1 MHPGDTLTLL
11 APLSGPIVPIES
23 VPDTVFADKVVGDGI
38 SIDPTTHTLLAPCD
52 ATVTQLHAARHAIT
66 LSAAG
71 GVEIMIHVGID
82 TVALK
87 GAGFTA
93 RVKEGDSVS
102 AGQALLD
109 FDADLLLREAP
120 SLLTQIILLSGET
133 SAIVERASGVATAG
147 ASRLMTVGPR
157 RRATED
163 ASRASSAG
171 EAGASRPPRATV
183 GVTSAV
189 VAVPNPHGLHARPAA
204 VLASEA
210 RSFAAAISVE
220 LGGRNAN
227 AKSVVALMNLGAGPG
242 AELRITASGSEAARA
257 VARLVEL
264 VRSGLGEDLSAA
276 RATTDAP
283 EPTAAAPA
291 ALSPTA
297 AALSP
302 TAADPA
308 PRAPRTPDDPRRLPG
323 VSAAPGLAIGPV
335 CKIDP
340 LALEVEEHA
349 TDTEAELARLH
360 KALLHTRLEL
370 KQLVAASGKRVEQ
383 AQIFSAH
390 LTMLDDPDVVTRA
403 EVAIVEGKSAAFAW
417 REAVMSSY
425 RELARMENPLLAAR
439 ANDLR
444 DVGGRALRHLAGG
457 DEAQAAPAGSVVVAE
472 TLTPSEVVRLADHGA
487 SGFASV
493 LGGATSHAA
502 ILARSLGV
510 PYLVGAPASLL
521 DVEAGTTAVLDALDA
536 GGAALLLHP
545 TGAELDAYR
554 GRLGARRAVRERQ
567 EAAAAERAVTRDG
580 IRVAVLANIA
590 SADDARK
597 AVRLG
602 AEGVGLLRTEL
613 MFFDRATAPTEADQ
627 IAAYQAI
634 ADALGGRPLTI
645 RTLDVGGDKPLSYM
659 PLPAE
664 DNPLLGIRGLRI
676 GALHPTLLRGQLRAI
691 LAARVGAVR
700 RVLLPMVSGLDELR
714 EAKQVLEEER
724 LRAGS
729 PPVELG
735 VMVEVPSVAIQAD
748 RFAEE
753 VDFFSIGTNDLTQYT
768 LAMDRTHPRLA
779 GRQDALHPAVLR
791 LIEATAQ
798 AARRRERHV
807 GICGAVASD
816 PEAVAVLIGLGVT
829 ELSVSVQAM
838 PEVKSKIRELDA
850 ARCRELARAAL
861 DLGTA
866 AEVRA
871 LLAEGARPG

>member
-1 MHPGDTLTLL
+1 MHPGESLTLL

-23 VPDTVFADKVVGDGI
+23 VPDAVFADKIVGDGI
-38 SIDPTTHTLLAPCD
+38 SIDPISQTLLAPCD

-82 TVALK
+82 TVGLK
-87 GAGFTA
+87 GEGFTA
-93 RVKEGDSVS
+93 RVSQGDRVS
-102 AGQALLD
+102 AGQALLE
-109 FDADLLLREAP
+109 FDADLLLRKAP
-120 SLLTQIILLSGET
+120 SLLTQVVVLSGET
-133 SAIVERASGVATAG
+133 SAIVERASGVARAG
-147 ASRLMTVGPR
+147 VSRLMAVSPR
-157 RRATED
+157 RRAGGE
-163 ASRASSAG
+163 APRASSAG
-171 EAGASRPPRATV
+171 EAGASRPPPRATV
-183 GVTSAV
+183 GVTSALV
-189 VAVPNPHGLHARPAA
+189 VVPNPHGLHARPAA

-210 RSFAAAISVE
+210 KSFAADISVE
-220 LGGRNAN
+220 LAGRNAN

-242 AELRITASGSEAARA
+242 AELRIVGSGSEAARA

-276 RATTDAP
+276 NAAP
-283 EPTAAAPA
+283 PAEPERAAASSSTPR
-291 ALSPTA
+291 
-297 AALSP
+297 
-302 TAADPA
+302 AADDA
-308 PRAPRTPDDPRRLPG
+308 RHVHG
-323 VSAAPGLAIGPV
+323 VSASPGLAIGPI

-340 LALEVEEHA
+340 LAADVDEHA
-349 TDTEAELARLH
+349 SDTEAELARLQ
-360 KALLHTRLEL
+360 KALRHTRLEL

-390 LTMLDDPDVVTRA
+390 LTMLDDPEMITRT

-417 REAVMSSY
+417 REAVMSSC
-425 RELARMENPLLAAR
+425 RELARLSNPLLAAR

-444 DVGGRALRHLAGG
+444 DVGGRALRHLVGG
-457 DEAQAAPAGSVVVAE
+457 GEAQAAPAGSIVVAE
-472 TLTPSEVVRLADHGA
+472 SLTPSEVVRLADQRVAGLV
-487 SGFASV
+487 SV
-493 LGGATSHAA
+493 LGGTTSHAA
-502 ILARSLGV
+502 ILARSLGL
-510 PYLVGAPASLL
+510 PYLVGASASLL
-521 DVEAGTTAVLDALDA
+521 AVEAGAAAVLDAE
-536 GGAALLLHP
+536 GAVVLLHP
-545 TGAELDAYR
+545 TEAELDAYR
-554 GRLGARRAVRERQ
+554 GRLGARKALRERQ
-567 EAAAAERAVTRDG
+567 EAAAGERAVTRDG
-580 IRVAVLANIA
+580 VHVAVLANIA

-613 MFFDRATAPTEADQ
+613 MFFDRDAAPTEAEQ
-627 IAAYQAI
+627 TAAYQEI
-634 ADALGGRPLTI
+634 ADALGERPLVV

-676 GALHPTLLRGQLRAI
+676 GALHPALLRSQLRAI
-691 LAARVGAVR
+691 LAVR
-700 RVLLPMVSGLDELR
+700 APAGHRILLPMVSSLEELR

-724 LRAGS
+724 RRAGS

-735 VMVEVPSVAIQAD
+735 VMVEVPSVAVQAD
-748 RFAEE
+748 RFAAE

-791 LIEATAQ
+791 LIDRAVQ
-798 AARRRERHV
+798 AAKGRGRHV

-816 PEAVAVLIGLGVT
+816 PEAVAVLVGLGVT
-829 ELSVSVQAM
+829 ELSVSVQAI
-838 PEVKSKIRELDA
+838 PEVKARIRELDA
-850 ARCRELARAAL
+850 ARCREIARAAL

-871 LLAEGARPG
+871 LLAPGARPG

>member
-23 VPDTVFADKVVGDGI
+23 VPDPVFADKVVGDGI
-38 SIDPTTHTLLAPCD
+38 SIDPTSQTLLAPCD

-66 LSAAG
+66 LSTAG
-71 GVEIMIHVGID
+71 GVEILIHVGID
-82 TVALK
+82 TVGLK
-87 GAGFTA
+87 GEGFTA
-93 RVKEGDSVS
+93 RVKQGDRVS
-102 AGQALLD
+102 AGQALIE
-109 FDADLLLREAP
+109 FDADRLLHKAP
-120 SLLTQIILLSGET
+120 SLLTQVILLSGET
-133 SAIVERASGVATAG
+133 SAIVERASGAARAG
-147 ASRLMTVGPR
+147 VSRLMTVSPR
-157 RRATED
+157 RKAGGD
-163 ASRASSAG
+163 PAQASGTA

-183 GVTSAV
+183 GVTSALV
-189 VAVPNPHGLHARPAA
+189 TVPNPHGLHARPAA

-210 RSFAAAISVE
+210 RSFAADISVE
-220 LGGRNAN
+220 LAGRNAN
-227 AKSVVALMNLGAGPG
+227 AKSVVGLLNLGAGPG
-242 AELRITASGSEAARA
+242 AELRLVASGSEAARA

-276 RATTDAP
+276 P
-283 EPTAAAPA
+283 AAPGPA
-291 ALSPTA
+291 APSPA
-297 AALSP
+297 
-302 TAADPA
+302 PA
-308 PRAPRTPDDPRRLPG
+308 PRAVAADDARRLHG
-323 VSAAPGLAIGPV
+323 VIAAPGLAIGPV
-335 CKIDP
+335 CKVDP
-340 LALEVEEHA
+340 LAAPVEERGL
-349 TDTEAELARLH
+349 DTEVELARLH
-360 KALLHTRLEL
+360 RALTHTRHEL

-390 LTMLDDPDVVTRA
+390 LSMLDDPEVITRT
-403 EVAIVEGKSAAFAW
+403 EVAIVEGKSAPFAW
-417 REAVMSSY
+417 REAVMASY
-425 RELARMENPLLAAR
+425 RELARQSNPLLAAR

-444 DVGGRALRHLAGG
+444 DVGGRALRHLVGG
-457 DEAQAAPAGSVVVAE
+457 DEAQAVPAGSIVVAE
-472 TLTPSEVVRLADHGA
+472 TLTPSEVVRLADQGA
-487 SGFASV
+487 AGLVSV
-493 LGGATSHAA
+493 LGGTTSHAA

-510 PYLVGAPASLL
+510 PYLVDASAALL
-521 DVEAGTTAVLDALDA
+521 AVEAGGTAVLDALNAPNA
-536 GGAALLLHP
+536 GEAVLLLHP
-545 TGAELDAYR
+545 TEAELDGYR
-554 GRLGARRAVRERQ
+554 ARLGARQALRERQ

-580 IRVAVLANIA
+580 VRVAVLANIA

-613 MFFDRATAPTEADQ
+613 MFFDRAAAPTEAEQ
-627 IAAYQAI
+627 TAAYQEI
-634 ADALGGRPLTI
+634 ADALGERPLVI

-676 GALHPTLLRGQLRAI
+676 GALHPTILRSQLRAI
-691 LAARVGAVR
+691 LSARVAGGH
-700 RVLLPMVSGLDELR
+700 RVLLPMVAGIEELR

-724 LRAGS
+724 RRAGS

-748 RFAEE
+748 RFAAE

-779 GRQDALHPAVLR
+779 ARQDALHPAVLR
-791 LIEATAQ
+791 LIAATVQ
-798 AARRRERHV
+798 AARKHERHV

-816 PEAVAVLIGLGVT
+816 PDAVAVLIGLGVT

-838 PEVKSKIRELDA
+838 PEVKARIRELDA
-850 ARCRELARAAL
+850 EACRELARAAL

-871 LLAEGARPG
+871 LLSPGARPG

>member
-1 MHPGDTLTLL
+1 MHPGEFLTLL

-23 VPDTVFADKVVGDGI
+23 VPDPVFADKVVGDGI
-38 SIDPTTHTLLAPCD
+38 SIDPTTRTLLAPCD

-82 TVALK
+82 TVGLK
-87 GAGFTA
+87 GEGFTA
-93 RVKEGDSVS
+93 LVSQGDRVS
-102 AGQALLD
+102 AGQALLE
-109 FDADLLLREAP
+109 FDADHILRNAP

-147 ASRLMTVGPR
+147 ASRLMSVGPR
-157 RRATED
+157 RKAADD
-163 ASRASSAG
+163 AQRASSAG
-171 EAGASRPPRATV
+171 EAGASRPPPRATV

-220 LGGRNAN
+220 LAGRNAN
-227 AKSVVALMNLGAGPG
+227 AKSVVALLNLGAGPG
-242 AELRITASGSEAARA
+242 AELRIVASGSEAARA

-276 RATTDAP
+276 PTAP
-283 EPTAAAPA
+283 ERAAPA
-291 ALSPTA
+291 SPA
-297 AALSP
+297 
-302 TAADPA
+302 PA
-308 PRAPRTPDDPRRLPG
+308 PRAPRSTDDPRRFHG

-340 LALEVEEHA
+340 LAVEVEEHA
-349 TDTEAELARLH
+349 TDTEAELARLQ
-360 KALLHTRLEL
+360 KALSHTRLEL
-370 KQLVAASGKRVEQ
+370 KQLVAGSGKRAEQ
-383 AQIFSAH
+383 AEIFSAH
-390 LTMLDDPDVVTRA
+390 LTMLDDPDVITRA

-425 RELARMENPLLAAR
+425 RELAGQSNPLLAAR

-472 TLTPSEVVRLADHGA
+472 TLTPSEVVRLADQGVA
-487 SGFASV
+487 GLVSV
-493 LGGATSHAA
+493 LGGTTSHAA

-510 PYLVGAPASLL
+510 PYLVGAPGALL
-521 DVEAGTTAVLDALDA
+521 DLEAGATAVLDTLDA
-536 GGAALLLHP
+536 DEAALLLRP
-545 TGAELDAYR
+545 TDAELDTYR
-554 GRLGARRAVRERQ
+554 DRLGARRALRARQ

-580 IRVAVLANIA
+580 VHVAVLANIA
-590 SADDARK
+590 SADDART

-627 IAAYQAI
+627 TAAYQAI
-634 ADALGGRPLTI
+634 ADALGDRPLTI

-676 GALHPTLLRGQLRAI
+676 GALHPTILRSQLRAI
-691 LAARVGAVR
+691 LAARARGAH
-700 RVLLPMVSGLDELR
+700 RVLLPMVSSLDELL

-724 LRAGS
+724 RRAGS

-748 RFAEE
+748 RFAAE

-791 LIEATAQ
+791 LIDATVKAAQ
-798 AARRRERHV
+798 RRERHV

-850 ARCRELARAAL
+850 ARCREIAKAAL

-871 LLAEGARPG
+871 LLSPGARPG

>member
-1 MHPGDTLTLL
+1 MHHSEPLTLL

-23 VPDTVFADKVVGDGI
+23 VPDAVFADKIVGDGI
-38 SIDPTTHTLLAPCD
+38 SIDPTTQTLLAPCD

-82 TVALK
+82 TVGLK
-87 GAGFTA
+87 GEGFRA
-93 RVKEGDSVS
+93 RVSQGDRVS
-102 AGQALLD
+102 AGQALIE
-109 FDADLLLREAP
+109 FDADLLLRKAP
-120 SLLTQIILLSGET
+120 SLLTQVVVLSGET
-133 SAIVERASGVATAG
+133 SVIVERASGVARAG
-147 ASRLMTVGPR
+147 VSRLMTVGPR
-157 RRATED
+157 PRAGGE
-163 ASRASSAG
+163 APRASSAG
-171 EAGASRPPRATV
+171 ETGASRPPPRATV
-183 GVTSAV
+183 GVTSAL

-210 RSFAAAISVE
+210 KSFAADISVE

-242 AELRITASGSEAARA
+242 AELRIVASGSEAARA

-276 RATTDAP
+276 RPRTPPAEP
-283 EPTAAAPA
+283 ERAAPA
-291 ALSPTA
+291 A
-297 AALSP
+297 
-302 TAADPA
+302 A
-308 PRAPRTPDDPRRLPG
+308 PRASDDGRHFHG
-323 VSAAPGLAIGPV
+323 VSASPGLAIGPI

-340 LALEVEEHA
+340 LAAQVDERA
-349 TDTEAELARLH
+349 TDTEAELARLQ

-390 LTMLDDPDVVTRA
+390 LTMLDDPEVITRT

-425 RELARMENPLLAAR
+425 RELARLSNPLLAAR

-444 DVGGRALRHLAGG
+444 DVGGRALRHLVGG
-457 DEAQAAPAGSVVVAE
+457 DEAQAAPAGSIVVAE
-472 TLTPSEVVRLADHGA
+472 SLTPSEVVRLADQRVG
-487 SGFASV
+487 GLASV
-493 LGGATSHAA
+493 LGGTTSHAA

-521 DVEAGTTAVLDALDA
+521 AVETGATAVLDAEA
-536 GGAALLLHP
+536 AALLLHP
-545 TGAELDAYR
+545 SAAEVDAYR
-554 GRLGARRAVRERQ
+554 GRLGARQALRERQ
-567 EAAAAERAVTRDG
+567 EAAAGEGAVTRDG
-580 IRVAVLANIA
+580 VRVAVLANIA

-613 MFFDRATAPTEADQ
+613 MFFDRESAPTEADQ
-627 IAAYQAI
+627 TAAYQEI
-634 ADALGGRPLTI
+634 ADALGERPLVI

-664 DNPLLGIRGLRI
+664 DNPLLGIRGVRI
-676 GALHPTLLRGQLRAI
+676 GALHPAILRSQLRAI
-691 LAARVGAVR
+691 LAARAPAGR
-700 RVLLPMVSGLDELR
+700 RVLLPMVASLEELM

-724 LRAGS
+724 RRAGA
-729 PPVELG
+729 PPVEIG
-735 VMVEVPSVAIQAD
+735 VMVEVPSVAVQAD
-748 RFAEE
+748 RFAAE

-791 LIEATAQ
+791 LIDATVQ
-798 AARRRERHV
+798 AAQKRARHV

-829 ELSVSVQAM
+829 ELSVSVQAI
-838 PEVKSKIRELDA
+838 PEVKARIRELDA
-850 ARCRELARAAL
+850 ARCREIARAAL

-871 LLAEGARPG
+871 LLSPGARPG

>member
-1 MHPGDTLTLL
+1 MRPGEPITLL

-23 VPDTVFADKVVGDGI
+23 VPDAVFADKIVGDGI
-38 SIDPTTHTLLAPCD
+38 SIDPTSQTLLAPCD

-82 TVALK
+82 TVGLK
-87 GAGFTA
+87 GEGFTA
-93 RVKEGDSVS
+93 RVSQGDRVA

-109 FDADLLLREAP
+109 FDADLLLRKAP
-120 SLLTQIILLSGET
+120 SLLTQVVLLSGET
-133 SAIVERASGVATAG
+133 SAIVERASGVARAG
-147 ASRLMTVGPR
+147 VSRLLTVSPR
-157 RRATED
+157 RRDGGD
-163 ASRASSAG
+163 APRASSAG
-171 EAGASRPPRATV
+171 EAGASRPPPRATV
-183 GVTSAV
+183 GVTSAL

-210 RSFAAAISVE
+210 KSFAADISVE
-220 LGGRNAN
+220 LAGRNAN

-242 AELRITASGSEAARA
+242 AELRIVASGSEAARA

-276 RATTDAP
+276 KAAP
-283 EPTAAAPA
+283 PAEPERAAA
-291 ALSPTA
+291 T
-297 AALSP
+297 
-302 TAADPA
+302 
-308 PRAPRTPDDPRRLPG
+308 PRAVDDARHIHG
-323 VSAAPGLAIGPV
+323 VSASPGLAIGPI

-340 LALEVEEHA
+340 LAADVDELA
-349 TDTEAELARLH
+349 TDADAELARLQ
-360 KALLHTRLEL
+360 KALLHTRIEL

-390 LTMLDDPDVVTRA
+390 LTMLDDPEMITRT

-417 REAVMSSY
+417 REAVMASC
-425 RELARMENPLLAAR
+425 RELARLSNPLLAAR

-444 DVGGRALRHLAGG
+444 DVGGRALRHLVGG
-457 DEAQAAPAGSVVVAE
+457 DEAQAAPAGSIVVAE
-472 TLTPSEVVRLADHGA
+472 SLTPSEVVRLADHRVAGLV
-487 SGFASV
+487 SV
-493 LGGATSHAA
+493 LGGTTSHAA
-502 ILARSLGV
+502 ILARSLGL
-510 PYLVGAPASLL
+510 PYLVGASASLL
-521 DVEAGTTAVLDALDA
+521 SVEAGATAALDA
-536 GGAALLLHP
+536 EGAVLVLHP
-545 TGAELDAYR
+545 SEAELDAYR
-554 GRLGARRAVRERQ
+554 GRLGARRALRERQ
-567 EAAAAERAVTRDG
+567 EAAAGERAVTRDG
-580 IRVAVLANIA
+580 VHVAVLANIA

-602 AEGVGLLRTEL
+602 AEGAGLLRTEL
-613 MFFDRATAPTEADQ
+613 MFFDRDSAPTEAEQ
-627 IAAYQAI
+627 TAAYQEI
-634 ADALGGRPLTI
+634 AEALGERPLVV

-676 GALHPTLLRGQLRAI
+676 GALHPTLLRSQLRAI
-691 LAARVGAVR
+691 LAARAPAGH
-700 RVLLPMVSGLDELR
+700 RVLLPMVASLEELR

-724 LRAGS
+724 RRAGS
-729 PPVELG
+729 PPVQIG
-735 VMVEVPSVAIQAD
+735 VMVEVPSVAVHAD
-748 RFAEE
+748 RFAAE

-791 LIEATAQ
+791 LIDRAVQ
-798 AARRRERHV
+798 AAKERGRHV

-816 PEAVAVLIGLGVT
+816 PEAAAVLVGLGVT
-829 ELSVSVQAM
+829 ELSVSVQAI
-838 PEVKSKIRELDA
+838 PEVKARIRELDA
-850 ARCRELARAAL
+850 ARCREIARAAL

-871 LLAEGARPG
+871 LLSPGARPG

>member
-23 VPDTVFADKVVGDGI
+23 VPDPVFADKVVGDGI
-38 SIDPTTHTLLAPCD
+38 SIDPTSQTLLAPCD
-52 ATVTQLHAARHAIT
+52 ATVTQLHAARHAII

-71 GVEIMIHVGID
+71 GVEILIHVGID
-82 TVALK
+82 TVGLK
-87 GAGFTA
+87 GEGFTA
-93 RVKEGDSVS
+93 RVKQGDRVS
-102 AGQALLD
+102 AGQALIE
-109 FDADLLLREAP
+109 FDADRLLRKAP
-120 SLLTQIILLSGET
+120 SLLTQVILLSGDT
-133 SAIVERASGVATAG
+133 SAIVERASGAASAG
-147 ASRLMTVGPR
+147 VSRLMTVSSR
-157 RRATED
+157 RKAGD
-163 ASRASSAG
+163 DPAQASGAA
-171 EAGASRPPRATV
+171 EAGAPRPPRATV
-183 GVTSAV
+183 GVTSALV
-189 VAVPNPHGLHARPAA
+189 TVPNPHGLHARPAA

-210 RSFAAAISVE
+210 RSFAADISVE
-220 LGGRNAN
+220 LAGRNAN
-227 AKSVVALMNLGAGPG
+227 AKSVVGLLNLGAGPG
-242 AELRITASGSEAARA
+242 AELRLVASGSEAARA

-264 VRSGLGEDLSAA
+264 IRSGLGEDLSAA
-276 RATTDAP
+276 P
-283 EPTAAAPA
+283 AAPGPA
-291 ALSPTA
+291 APSPA
-297 AALSP
+297 
-302 TAADPA
+302 PA
-308 PRAPRTPDDPRRLPG
+308 PRAAAADDARRLHG

-335 CKIDP
+335 CKVDP
-340 LALEVEEHA
+340 LAAPVEERGL
-349 TDTEAELARLH
+349 DTEVELARLH
-360 KALLHTRLEL
+360 RALTHTRHEL

-390 LTMLDDPDVVTRA
+390 LSMLDDPEVITRT
-403 EVAIVEGKSAAFAW
+403 EVAIVEGKSAPFAW

-425 RELARMENPLLAAR
+425 RELARQSNPLLAAR

-444 DVGGRALRHLAGG
+444 DVGGRALRHLVGG
-457 DEAQAAPAGSVVVAE
+457 DDAQAVPAGSIVVAE
-472 TLTPSEVVRLADHGA
+472 TLTPSEVVRLADQGA
-487 SGFASV
+487 AGFVSV
-493 LGGATSHAA
+493 LGGTTSHAA

-510 PYLVGAPASLL
+510 PYLVDASAALL
-521 DVEAGTTAVLDALDA
+521 AAEAGGTAVLDALNA
-536 GGAALLLHP
+536 PSVGEAVLLLRP
-545 TGAELDAYR
+545 TEAELDGYR
-554 GRLGARRAVRERQ
+554 ARLGARQVLRERQ

-580 IRVAVLANIA
+580 VRVAVLANIA

-613 MFFDRATAPTEADQ
+613 MFFDRAAAPTEAEQ
-627 IAAYQAI
+627 TAAYQEI
-634 ADALGGRPLTI
+634 ADALGERPLVI

-676 GALHPTLLRGQLRAI
+676 GALHPTILRSQLRAI
-691 LAARVGAVR
+691 LSARVAGGH
-700 RVLLPMVSGLDELR
+700 RVLLPMVAGIEELR

-724 LRAGS
+724 RRAGS

-748 RFAEE
+748 RFAAE

-779 GRQDALHPAVLR
+779 SRQDALHPAVLR
-791 LIEATAQ
+791 LIAATVQ
-798 AARRRERHV
+798 AARKHERHV

-816 PEAVAVLIGLGVT
+816 PDAVAVLIGLGVT

-838 PEVKSKIRELDA
+838 PEVKARIRELDA
-850 ARCRELARAAL
+850 EKCRELARAAV

-871 LLAEGARPG
+871 LLSPGARPG

>member
-1 MHPGDTLTLL
+1 MHPGEFLTIL

-23 VPDTVFADKVVGDGI
+23 VPDPVFADKVVGDGI
-38 SIDPTTHTLLAPCD
+38 SIDPTTRTLLAPCD

-82 TVALK
+82 TVGLK
-87 GAGFTA
+87 GEGFTA
-93 RVKEGDSVS
+93 LVKQGDRVS
-102 AGQALLD
+102 AGQALLE
-109 FDADLLLREAP
+109 FDADHILRNAP

-147 ASRLMTVGPR
+147 ASRLMSVGPR
-157 RRATED
+157 RKAADD
-163 ASRASSAG
+163 AQRASSAG
-171 EAGASRPPRATV
+171 EAGASRPPPRATV

-220 LGGRNAN
+220 LAGRNAN
-227 AKSVVALMNLGAGPG
+227 AKSVVALLNLGAGPG
-242 AELRITASGSEAARA
+242 AELRIVASGSEAARA

-276 RATTDAP
+276 PAAP
-283 EPTAAAPA
+283 ERAAPA
-291 ALSPTA
+291 SPA
-297 AALSP
+297 
-302 TAADPA
+302 PA
-308 PRAPRTPDDPRRLPG
+308 PRETRATDDARRFHG

-340 LALEVEEHA
+340 LAVEVEEHA
-349 TDTEAELARLH
+349 TDTEAELARLQ

-370 KQLVAASGKRVEQ
+370 KQLVAGSGKRAEQ
-383 AQIFSAH
+383 AEIFSAH
-390 LTMLDDPDVVTRA
+390 LTMLDDPDVITRA

-425 RELARMENPLLAAR
+425 RELARQSNPLLAAR

-472 TLTPSEVVRLADHGA
+472 TLTPSEVVRLADQGVA
-487 SGFASV
+487 GLVSV
-493 LGGATSHAA
+493 LGGTTSHAA

-510 PYLVGAPASLL
+510 PYLVGAPGALL
-521 DVEAGTTAVLDALDA
+521 DLEAGATAVLDADE
-536 GGAALLLHP
+536 AALLLHP
-545 TGAELDAYR
+545 TDAELDAYR
-554 GRLGARRAVRERQ
+554 DRLGARRALRARQ

-580 IRVAVLANIA
+580 VHVAVLANIA
-590 SADDARK
+590 SADDART

-627 IAAYQAI
+627 TAAYQAI
-634 ADALGGRPLTI
+634 ADALGERPLTI

-676 GALHPTLLRGQLRAI
+676 GALHPTILRSQLRAI
-691 LAARVGAVR
+691 LAARASGAH
-700 RVLLPMVSGLDELR
+700 RVLLPMVSSLDELL

-724 LRAGS
+724 RRAGS

-748 RFAEE
+748 RFAAE

-791 LIEATAQ
+791 LIDATVQ

-850 ARCRELARAAL
+850 ARCREIAKAAL

-871 LLAEGARPG
+871 LLSPGARPG

>member
-1 MHPGDTLTLL
+1 MHSSDTLTLL

-23 VPDTVFADKVVGDGI
+23 VPDAVFADKVVGDGI
-38 SIDPTTHTLLAPCD
+38 SIDPTTQTLLAPCD

-82 TVALK
+82 TVGLK
-87 GAGFTA
+87 GEGFTA
-93 RVKEGDSVS
+93 RVKQGDRVS
-102 AGQALLD
+102 AGQALLE
-109 FDADLLLREAP
+109 FDADHLLRKAP
-120 SLLTQIILLSGET
+120 SLLTQVIVLSGET
-133 SAIVERASGVATAG
+133 SAIVERARGTAKAGV
-147 ASRLMTVGPR
+147 SRLMTVAPR
-157 RRATED
+157 RKARED
-163 ASRASSAG
+163 APRGSSAS
-171 EAGASRPPRATV
+171 EAGASRQPPRATV

-189 VAVPNPHGLHARPAA
+189 VVVPNPHGLHARPAA

-210 RSFAAAISVE
+210 KSFAADISVE

-242 AELRITASGSEAARA
+242 AELRIVGSGSEAARA

-264 VRSGLGEDLSAA
+264 VRSGLGEDLSAPRATTDAPA

-283 EPTAAAPA
+283 APA
-291 ALSPTA
+291 GA
-297 AALSP
+297 AALTS
-302 TAADPA
+302 A
-308 PRAPRTPDDPRRLPG
+308 PRASDDPRRLHG
-323 VSAAPGLAIGPV
+323 VSAAPGLAIGPL

-340 LALEVEEHA
+340 LAAAVEERGD
-349 TDTEAELARLH
+349 DTEVELARLQ
-360 KALLHTRLEL
+360 KALMHTRLEL

-390 LTMLDDPDVVTRA
+390 LAMLDDPEIITRA
-403 EVAIVEGKSAAFAW
+403 EVAVVEGKSAAFAW

-425 RELARMENPLLAAR
+425 RELARQSNPLLAAR
-439 ANDLR
+439 ANDVR
-444 DVGGRALRHLAGG
+444 DVGGRALRHLVGG
-457 DEAQAAPAGSVVVAE
+457 EEAQAAPAGSVVVAE
-472 TLTPSEVVRLADHGA
+472 TLTPSEVVRLEGQGVAGLV
-487 SGFASV
+487 SV
-493 LGGATSHAA
+493 LGGTTSHAA

-521 DVEAGTTAVLDALDA
+521 AAPAGTTAVLDADA
-536 GGAALLLHP
+536 AALLLHP
-545 TGAELDAYR
+545 TEAELDAYR
-554 GRLGARRAVRERQ
+554 DRLGARQALRARQ
-567 EAAAAERAVTRDG
+567 EAAAGERAVTRDG
-580 IRVAVLANIA
+580 VRVAVLANIA
-590 SADDARK
+590 SAADARK

-613 MFFDRATAPTEADQ
+613 MFFDRETAPTEAEQ
-627 IAAYQAI
+627 TAAYQEI
-634 ADALGGRPLTI
+634 ADALGDRPLVI

-676 GALHPTLLRGQLRAI
+676 GAIHPTILRSQLRAI
-691 LAARVGAVR
+691 LAVR
-700 RVLLPMVSGLDELR
+700 APAGHRVLLPMVASLEELE
-714 EAKQVLEEER
+714 EARRVLEEER
-724 LRAGS
+724 RRAGS
-729 PPVELG
+729 PKVELG

-748 RFAEE
+748 RFAAE

-791 LIEATAQ
+791 LIDATVQ

-816 PEAVAVLIGLGVT
+816 PDAVAVLIGLGVT

-850 ARCRELARAAL
+850 GRCRELARAAL
-861 DLGTA
+861 DMGTA

-871 LLAEGARPG
+871 LLSPGARPG

>member
-1 MHPGDTLTLL
+1 MTLL

-71 GVEIMIHVGID
+71 GVEIMIHVGVD

-87 GAGFTA
+87 GDGFTA

-157 RRATED
+157 RKAMED

-183 GVTSAV
+183 GITSAV
-189 VAVPNPHGLHARPAA
+189 VVVPNPHGLHARPAA

-276 RATTDAP
+276 PAAP
-283 EPTAAAPA
+283 EPTAAALA
-291 ALSPTA
+291 ALSPTQ

-308 PRAPRTPDDPRRLPG
+308 PRASEDPRRLPG

-390 LTMLDDPDVVTRA
+390 LTMLDDPDVITRA

-493 LGGATSHAA
+493 LGGTTSHAA

-536 GGAALLLHP
+536 GDAALLLHP

-580 IRVAVLANIA
+580 VRVAVLANIA

-691 LAARVGAVR
+691 LAARVGAVH

-850 ARCRELARAAL
+850 ARCREIARAAL

-871 LLAEGARPG
+871 LLAQPARPG

>member
-1 MHPGDTLTLL
+1 MHPGEFLTLL

-23 VPDTVFADKVVGDGI
+23 VPDPVFADKVVGDGI
-38 SIDPTTHTLLAPCD
+38 SIDPTTRTLLAPCD

-71 GVEIMIHVGID
+71 GVEILIHVGID
-82 TVALK
+82 TVGLK
-87 GAGFTA
+87 GEGFTA
-93 RVKEGDSVS
+93 LVEQGDRVS
-102 AGQALLD
+102 AGQALLE
-109 FDADLLLREAP
+109 FDADHILRSAP
-120 SLLTQIILLSGET
+120 SLLTQIILLSGEA

-147 ASRLMTVGPR
+147 ASRLMSVGPR
-157 RRATED
+157 RRAADD
-163 ASRASSAG
+163 AQRASSAG
-171 EAGASRPPRATV
+171 EAGASRPPPRATV

-220 LGGRNAN
+220 LAGRNAN
-227 AKSVVALMNLGAGPG
+227 AKSVVALLNLGAGPG
-242 AELRITASGSEAARA
+242 AELRIVASGSEAARA

-276 RATTDAP
+276 PAAP
-283 EPTAAAPA
+283 ERAAPA
-291 ALSPTA
+291 SPA
-297 AALSP
+297 
-302 TAADPA
+302 PA
-308 PRAPRTPDDPRRLPG
+308 PRATRSTDDARRFHG

-340 LALEVEEHA
+340 LAVEVEEHA
-349 TDTEAELARLH
+349 TDTEAELARLQ
-360 KALLHTRLEL
+360 KALSHTRLEL
-370 KQLVAASGKRVEQ
+370 KLLVAGSGKRAEQ
-383 AQIFSAH
+383 AEIFSAH
-390 LTMLDDPDVVTRA
+390 LTMLDDPDVITRA

-417 REAVMSSY
+417 REAVMASY
-425 RELARMENPLLAAR
+425 RELARQSNPLLAAR

-472 TLTPSEVVRLADHGA
+472 TLTPSEVVRLADQGVA
-487 SGFASV
+487 GLVSV
-493 LGGATSHAA
+493 LGGTTSHAA

-510 PYLVGAPASLL
+510 PYLAGAPGALL
-521 DVEAGTTAVLDALDA
+521 DLEAGATAVLDALDV
-536 GGAALLLHP
+536 GEAALLLRP
-545 TGAELDAYR
+545 TDAELDAYR
-554 GRLGARRAVRERQ
+554 DRLGARRALRARQ

-580 IRVAVLANIA
+580 VRVAVLANIA
-590 SADDARK
+590 SADDART

-627 IAAYQAI
+627 TAAYQAI
-634 ADALGGRPLTI
+634 ADALGDRPLTI

-676 GALHPTLLRGQLRAI
+676 GALHPTILRGQLRAI
-691 LAARVGAVR
+691 LATRVRGAH
-700 RVLLPMVSGLDELR
+700 RVLLPMVSSLDELL

-724 LRAGS
+724 RRAGS

-748 RFAEE
+748 RFAAE

-791 LIEATAQ
+791 LIDATVKAAQ
-798 AARRRERHV
+798 RRERHV

-850 ARCRELARAAL
+850 ARCRELAKAAL

-871 LLAEGARPG
+871 LLAPGARPG

>member
-1 MHPGDTLTLL
+1 MHPGESLTLL

-23 VPDTVFADKVVGDGI
+23 VPDAVFADKIVGDGI
-38 SIDPTTHTLLAPCD
+38 SIDPISQTLLAPCD

-82 TVALK
+82 TVGLK
-87 GAGFTA
+87 GEGFTA
-93 RVKEGDSVS
+93 RVRQGDRVS
-102 AGQALLD
+102 AGQALLE
-109 FDADLLLREAP
+109 FDADLLLRKAP
-120 SLLTQIILLSGET
+120 SLLTQIVVLSGET
-133 SAIVERASGVATAG
+133 SAIVERASGVARAG
-147 ASRLMTVGPR
+147 VSRLMTVSPR
-157 RRATED
+157 RRAGGG
-163 ASRASSAG
+163 APRASSAG
-171 EAGASRPPRATV
+171 EAGASRPPPRATV
-183 GVTSAV
+183 GVTSALV
-189 VAVPNPHGLHARPAA
+189 VVPNPHGLHARPAA

-210 RSFAAAISVE
+210 KSFAADISVE
-220 LGGRNAN
+220 LAGRNAN

-242 AELRITASGSEAARA
+242 AELRIVGSGSEAARA

-276 RATTDAP
+276 NAAP
-283 EPTAAAPA
+283 PAEPERAAAP
-291 ALSPTA
+291 SSST
-297 AALSP
+297 
-302 TAADPA
+302 
-308 PRAPRTPDDPRRLPG
+308 PRAPDDARHVHG
-323 VSAAPGLAIGPV
+323 VSASPGLAIGPI

-340 LALEVEEHA
+340 LAADVDEHA
-349 TDTEAELARLH
+349 SDTEAELARLQ
-360 KALLHTRLEL
+360 KALRHTRLEL

-390 LTMLDDPDVVTRA
+390 LTMLDDPEMITRT

-417 REAVMSSY
+417 REAVMASC
-425 RELARMENPLLAAR
+425 RELARLSNPLLAAR

-444 DVGGRALRHLAGG
+444 DVGGRALRHLVGG
-457 DEAQAAPAGSVVVAE
+457 GEAQAAPAGSIVVAE
-472 TLTPSEVVRLADHGA
+472 SLTPSEVVRLADQRVAGLV
-487 SGFASV
+487 SV
-493 LGGATSHAA
+493 LGGTTSHAA
-502 ILARSLGV
+502 ILARSLGL
-510 PYLVGAPASLL
+510 PYLVGASASLL
-521 DVEAGTTAVLDALDA
+521 AVEAGATAVLDAE
-536 GGAALLLHP
+536 GAVVLLGP
-545 TGAELDAYR
+545 TEAELDAYR
-554 GRLGARRAVRERQ
+554 GRLGARKALRERQ
-567 EAAAAERAVTRDG
+567 EAAAGERAVTRDG
-580 IRVAVLANIA
+580 VRVAVLANIA

-613 MFFDRATAPTEADQ
+613 MFFDRDAAPTEAEQ
-627 IAAYQAI
+627 TAAYQEI
-634 ADALGGRPLTI
+634 ADALGERPLVV

-676 GALHPTLLRGQLRAI
+676 GALHPALLRSQLRAI
-691 LAARVGAVR
+691 LAARAPAGHR
-700 RVLLPMVSGLDELR
+700 ILLPMVASLEELR

-724 LRAGS
+724 RRAGS

-735 VMVEVPSVAIQAD
+735 VMVEVPSVAVQAD
-748 RFAEE
+748 RFAAE

-791 LIEATAQ
+791 LIDTAVQ
-798 AARRRERHV
+798 AAKKRERHV

-816 PEAVAVLIGLGVT
+816 PEAVAVLVGLGVT
-829 ELSVSVQAM
+829 ELSVSVQAI
-838 PEVKSKIRELDA
+838 PEVKARIRELDA
-850 ARCRELARAAL
+850 ARCREIARAAL

-871 LLAEGARPG
+871 LLAPGAPPG

>member
-1 MHPGDTLTLL
+1 MHSSDTLTLL

-23 VPDTVFADKVVGDGI
+23 VPDAVFADKVVGDGI
-38 SIDPTTHTLLAPCD
+38 SIDPTTQTLLAPCD

-82 TVALK
+82 TVGLK
-87 GAGFTA
+87 GEGFTA
-93 RVKEGDSVS
+93 RVKQGDKVS
-102 AGQALLD
+102 AGQALLE
-109 FDADLLLREAP
+109 FDADHLLHKAP
-120 SLLTQIILLSGET
+120 SLLTQVIVLSGET
-133 SAIVERASGVATAG
+133 SVIVERARGTARAGV
-147 ASRLMTVGPR
+147 SHLMTVGPR
-157 RRATED
+157 RKARED
-163 ASRASSAG
+163 APRAPSAS
-171 EAGASRPPRATV
+171 EAGASRPPPRATV

-189 VAVPNPHGLHARPAA
+189 VVVPNPHGLHARPAA
-204 VLASEA
+204 VLANEA
-210 RSFAAAISVE
+210 KSFAADISVE
-220 LGGRNAN
+220 LAGRNAN

-242 AELRITASGSEAARA
+242 AELRIVASGSEAARA
-257 VARLVEL
+257 VGRLVEL

-276 RATTDAP
+276 PGPDAP
-283 EPTAAAPA
+283 APAKAAAP
-291 ALSPTA
+291 
-297 AALSP
+297 
-302 TAADPA
+302 
-308 PRAPRTPDDPRRLPG
+308 RASDDPRRFLG

-340 LALEVEEHA
+340 LAAAVEEHGD
-349 TDTEAELARLH
+349 DTEVELARLQ
-360 KALLHTRLEL
+360 KALMHTRIEL
-370 KQLVAASGKRVEQ
+370 KQLVATSGKRVEQ

-390 LTMLDDPDVVTRA
+390 LTMLDDPEIITRA

-425 RELARMENPLLAAR
+425 RELARQSNPLLAAR
-439 ANDLR
+439 ANDVR

-457 DEAQAAPAGSVVVAE
+457 DDAQAVPAGSLVVAE
-472 TLTPSEVVRLADHGA
+472 TLTPSEVVRLEGQGA
-487 SGFASV
+487 AGLVSV
-493 LGGATSHAA
+493 LGGTTSHAA

-521 DVEAGTTAVLDALDA
+521 ATPAGATAVLDADA
-536 GGAALLLHP
+536 AALLLHP
-545 TGAELDAYR
+545 TEAELDAYR
-554 GRLGARRAVRERQ
+554 GRLGARQALRAKQ
-567 EAAAAERAVTRDG
+567 EAAASERAVTRDG
-580 IRVAVLANIA
+580 VHVAVLANIA
-590 SADDARK
+590 SAADARK

-613 MFFDRATAPTEADQ
+613 MFFDRETAPTEADQ
-627 IAAYQAI
+627 TAAYQEI
-634 ADALGGRPLTI
+634 ADALGDRPLVI

-676 GALHPTLLRGQLRAI
+676 GALHPTILRSQLRAI
-691 LAARVGAVR
+691 LKTRAPAGH
-700 RVLLPMVSGLDELR
+700 RVLLPMVASLEELR
-714 EAKQVLEEER
+714 EARRVLEEER
-724 LRAGS
+724 QRAGS
-729 PPVELG
+729 PKVELG

-748 RFAEE
+748 QFAAE

-779 GRQDALHPAVLR
+779 GRHDALHPAVLR
-791 LIEATAQ
+791 LIDATVQ

-816 PEAVAVLIGLGVT
+816 PDAVAVLIGLGVT

-850 ARCRELARAAL
+850 GKCRELARAAL
-861 DLGTA
+861 EMGTA
-866 AEVRA
+866 GEVRA
-871 LLAEGARPG
+871 LLSPGARPG

>member
-1 MHPGDTLTLL
+1 MRPGDTLTLL
-11 APLSGPIVPIES
+11 APLSGPIVPIEA

-52 ATVTQLHAARHAIT
+52 ATVTQVHPARHAIT

-87 GAGFTA
+87 GDGFTA

-157 RRATED
+157 RKAADD

-189 VAVPNPHGLHARPAA
+189 VVVPNPHGLHARPAA

-220 LGGRNAN
+220 LGSRNAN
-227 AKSVVALMNLGAGPG
+227 AKSVVALLNLGAGPG

-264 VRSGLGEDLSAA
+264 IRSGLGEDLSAA
-276 RATTDAP
+276 PAAP
-283 EPTAAAPA
+283 APAAAAPA
-291 ALSPTA
+291 APSPTPA
-297 AALSP
+297 
-302 TAADPA
+302 TPA
-308 PRAPRTPDDPRRLPG
+308 PSAPRGPDDPRRLPG

-390 LTMLDDPDVVTRA
+390 LTMLDDPDVITRA

-487 SGFASV
+487 AGFASV
-493 LGGATSHAA
+493 LGGTTSHAA

-510 PYLVGAPASLL
+510 PYLVGAPAALL
-521 DVEAGTTAVLDALDA
+521 DVEAGTTAVLDALEA

-545 TGAELDAYR
+545 TSAELDAYR
-554 GRLGARRAVRERQ
+554 GRLGARRALRERQ

-580 IRVAVLANIA
+580 VRVAVLANIA

-676 GALHPTLLRGQLRAI
+676 GALHPTILRSQLRAI
-691 LAARVGAVR
+691 LAARVGAVH

-850 ARCRELARAAL
+850 ARCREIARAAL

-871 LLAEGARPG
+871 LLAKGARPG

>member
-1 MHPGDTLTLL
+1 MHSGDTLTLL

-23 VPDTVFADKVVGDGI
+23 VPDPVFADKVVGDGI
-38 SIDPTTHTLLAPCD
+38 SIDPTSQTLLAPCD

-71 GVEIMIHVGID
+71 GVEILIHVGID
-82 TVALK
+82 TVGLK
-87 GAGFTA
+87 GEGFTA
-93 RVKEGDSVS
+93 RVKQGDRVS
-102 AGQALLD
+102 AGQALIE
-109 FDADLLLREAP
+109 FDADRLLHKAP
-120 SLLTQIILLSGET
+120 SLLTQVIVLSGET
-133 SAIVERASGVATAG
+133 SAIVERASGAARAG
-147 ASRLMTVGPR
+147 VSRLMTVSSR
-157 RRATED
+157 RKAGD
-163 ASRASSAG
+163 DPAQASGAA

-183 GVTSAV
+183 GVTSALV
-189 VAVPNPHGLHARPAA
+189 TVPNPHGLHARPAA

-210 RSFAAAISVE
+210 RSFAADISVE
-220 LGGRNAN
+220 LAGRNAN
-227 AKSVVALMNLGAGPG
+227 AKSVVGLLNLGAGPG
-242 AELRITASGSEAARA
+242 AELRLVASGSEAARA

-276 RATTDAP
+276 PAAP
-283 EPTAAAPA
+283 GPAAPSPARTPRAAA
-291 ALSPTA
+291 
-297 AALSP
+297 
-302 TAADPA
+302 ADDA
-308 PRAPRTPDDPRRLPG
+308 RRLHG

-335 CKIDP
+335 CKVDP
-340 LALEVEEHA
+340 LAAPVEEHGS
-349 TDTEAELARLH
+349 DTEAELARLH
-360 KALLHTRLEL
+360 RALTHTRHEL

-390 LTMLDDPDVVTRA
+390 LSMLDDPEVITRA
-403 EVAIVEGKSAAFAW
+403 EVAIVEGKSAPFAW

-425 RELARMENPLLAAR
+425 RELARQSNPLLAAR

-444 DVGGRALRHLAGG
+444 DVGGRALRHLVGG
-457 DEAQAAPAGSVVVAE
+457 DEAQAVPAGSIVVAE
-472 TLTPSEVVRLADHGA
+472 TLTPSEVVRLADQGA
-487 SGFASV
+487 AGFVSV
-493 LGGATSHAA
+493 LGGTTSHAA

-510 PYLVGAPASLL
+510 PYLVDASAALL
-521 DVEAGTTAVLDALDA
+521 AVEAGGTAVLDAEEAL
-536 GGAALLLHP
+536 LLLHP
-545 TGAELDAYR
+545 TAAELDAYSA
-554 GRLGARRAVRERQ
+554 RLGARQALRERQ

-580 IRVAVLANIA
+580 VRVAVLANIA

-613 MFFDRATAPTEADQ
+613 MFFDRAAAPTEAEQ
-627 IAAYQAI
+627 TAAYQEI
-634 ADALGGRPLTI
+634 ADALGERPLVI

-676 GALHPTLLRGQLRAI
+676 GALHPTILRSQLRAI
-691 LAARVGAVR
+691 LSARVAGGH
-700 RVLLPMVSGLDELR
+700 RVLLPMVAGIEELR

-724 LRAGS
+724 QRAGS

-748 RFAEE
+748 RFAAE

-791 LIEATAQ
+791 LISATVQ
-798 AARRRERHV
+798 AASKHERHV

-816 PEAVAVLIGLGVT
+816 PDAVAVLIGLGVT

-838 PEVKSKIRELDA
+838 PEVKARIRELDA
-850 ARCRELARAAL
+850 EKCRELARAAL

-871 LLAEGARPG
+871 LLSPDARPG

>member
-1 MHPGDTLTLL
+1 MRPGDTLTLL

-87 GAGFTA
+87 GDGFTA

-157 RRATED
+157 RKAMED

-183 GVTSAV
+183 GITSAV
-189 VAVPNPHGLHARPAA
+189 VVVPNPHGLHARPAA

-220 LGGRNAN
+220 LGSRNAN

-276 RATTDAP
+276 PAAP

-291 ALSPTA
+291 ALSPTP

-308 PRAPRTPDDPRRLPG
+308 PRASEDPRRLPG

-349 TDTEAELARLH
+349 TDTEAELTRLH

-390 LTMLDDPDVVTRA
+390 LTMLDDPDVITRA

-457 DEAQAAPAGSVVVAE
+457 DEAQAAPAGSIVVAE

-493 LGGATSHAA
+493 LGGTTSHAA

-536 GGAALLLHP
+536 GDAALLLRP
-545 TGAELDAYR
+545 TGPELDAHR

-580 IRVAVLANIA
+580 VRVAVLANIA

-676 GALHPTLLRGQLRAI
+676 GALHPTILRGQLRAI
-691 LAARVGAVR
+691 LAARVGAVH

-829 ELSVSVQAM
+829 ELSVSVQAI
-838 PEVKSKIRELDA
+838 PEVKSRIRELDA
-850 ARCRELARAAL
+850 ARCREIARAAL

-871 LLAEGARPG
+871 LLAQGARPG

>member
-23 VPDTVFADKVVGDGI
+23 VPDPVFADKVVGDGI
-38 SIDPTTHTLLAPCD
+38 SIDPTSQTLLAPCD

-71 GVEIMIHVGID
+71 GVEILIHVGID
-82 TVALK
+82 TVGLK
-87 GAGFTA
+87 GEGFTA
-93 RVKEGDSVS
+93 RVKQGDRVS
-102 AGQALLD
+102 AGQALIE
-109 FDADLLLREAP
+109 FDADRLLHKAP
-120 SLLTQIILLSGET
+120 SLLTQVILLSGET
-133 SAIVERASGVATAG
+133 SAIVERASGAARAG
-147 ASRLMTVGPR
+147 VSRLMTVSSR
-157 RRATED
+157 RKAGD
-163 ASRASSAG
+163 DPAHASSAA

-183 GVTSAV
+183 GVTSALV
-189 VAVPNPHGLHARPAA
+189 TVPNPHGLHARPAA

-210 RSFAAAISVE
+210 RSFAADISVE
-220 LGGRNAN
+220 LAGRNAN
-227 AKSVVALMNLGAGPG
+227 AKSVVGLLNLGAGPG
-242 AELRITASGSEAARA
+242 AELRLVASGSEAARA

-276 RATTDAP
+276 PAAP
-283 EPTAAAPA
+283 RPTAP
-291 ALSPTA
+291 S
-297 AALSP
+297 
-302 TAADPA
+302 PA
-308 PRAPRTPDDPRRLPG
+308 PRAAADDDARRLHG

-335 CKIDP
+335 CKVDP
-340 LALEVEEHA
+340 LAAPVEERGL
-349 TDTEAELARLH
+349 DTEVELARLH
-360 KALLHTRLEL
+360 RALTHTRHEL

-390 LTMLDDPDVVTRA
+390 LSMLDDPEVITRA
-403 EVAIVEGKSAAFAW
+403 EVAIVEGKSAPFAW

-425 RELARMENPLLAAR
+425 RELARQSNPLLAAR
-439 ANDLR
+439 ANDVR
-444 DVGGRALRHLAGG
+444 DVGGRALRHLVGG
-457 DEAQAAPAGSVVVAE
+457 DEAQAVPAGSIVVAE
-472 TLTPSEVVRLADHGA
+472 TLTPSEVVRLADQGA
-487 SGFASV
+487 AGLVSV
-493 LGGATSHAA
+493 LGGTTSHAA

-510 PYLVGAPASLL
+510 PYLVDAPAALL
-521 DVEAGTTAVLDALDA
+521 ALEAGATAVLDALNAEDA
-536 GGAALLLHP
+536 VLLLRP
-545 TGAELDAYR
+545 TEAEVDAYR
-554 GRLGARRAVRERQ
+554 ARLGARQALRERQ

-580 IRVAVLANIA
+580 VRVAVLANIA

-613 MFFDRATAPTEADQ
+613 MFFDRAAAPTEAEQ
-627 IAAYQAI
+627 TAAYQEV
-634 ADALGGRPLTI
+634 ADALGERPLVI

-664 DNPLLGIRGLRI
+664 DNPLLGIRGLRV
-676 GALHPTLLRGQLRAI
+676 GALHPTILRSQLRAI
-691 LAARVGAVR
+691 LSARVAGGH
-700 RVLLPMVSGLDELR
+700 RVLLPMVAGIEELR

-724 LRAGS
+724 RRAGS

-748 RFAEE
+748 RFAPE

-791 LIEATAQ
+791 LIAATVQ
-798 AARRRERHV
+798 AARKHERHV

-816 PEAVAVLIGLGVT
+816 PDAVAVLIGLGVT

-838 PEVKSKIRELDA
+838 PEVKARIRELDA
-850 ARCRELARAAL
+850 EKCRELARAAV

-871 LLAEGARPG
+871 LLSPGARPG

>member
-23 VPDTVFADKVVGDGI
+23 VPDPVFADKVVGDGI
-38 SIDPTTHTLLAPCD
+38 SIDPTSQTLLAPCD

-71 GVEIMIHVGID
+71 GVEILIHVGID
-82 TVALK
+82 TVGLK
-87 GAGFTA
+87 GEGFTA
-93 RVKEGDSVS
+93 RVKQGDRVS
-102 AGQALLD
+102 AGQALIE
-109 FDADLLLREAP
+109 FDADRLLRKAP
-120 SLLTQIILLSGET
+120 SLLTQVILLSGET
-133 SAIVERASGVATAG
+133 SAIVERASGAASAG
-147 ASRLMTVGPR
+147 VSRLMTVSPR
-157 RRATED
+157 RKAGD
-163 ASRASSAG
+163 DPAQASG
-171 EAGASRPPRATV
+171 EAGAPRPPRATV
-183 GVTSAV
+183 GVTSALV
-189 VAVPNPHGLHARPAA
+189 TVPNPHGLHARPAA

-210 RSFAAAISVE
+210 RSFAADISVE
-220 LGGRNAN
+220 LAGRNAN
-227 AKSVVALMNLGAGPG
+227 AKSVVGLLNLGAGPG
-242 AELRITASGSEAARA
+242 AELRLVASGSEAARA

-264 VRSGLGEDLSAA
+264 IRSGLGEDLSAA
-276 RATTDAP
+276 PPAP
-283 EPTAAAPA
+283 APA
-291 ALSPTA
+291 APSPA
-297 AALSP
+297 
-302 TAADPA
+302 PA
-308 PRAPRTPDDPRRLPG
+308 PRAAAADDARRLHG

-340 LALEVEEHA
+340 LAAPVEERGL
-349 TDTEAELARLH
+349 DTEVELARLH
-360 KALLHTRLEL
+360 RALTHTRHEL

-390 LTMLDDPDVVTRA
+390 LSMLDDPEVITRT
-403 EVAIVEGKSAAFAW
+403 EVAIVEGKSAPFAW

-425 RELARMENPLLAAR
+425 RELARQSNPLLAAR

-444 DVGGRALRHLAGG
+444 DVGGRALRHLVGG
-457 DEAQAAPAGSVVVAE
+457 DDAQAVPAGSIVVAE
-472 TLTPSEVVRLADHGA
+472 TLTPSEVVRLVDQGA
-487 SGFASV
+487 AGLVSV
-493 LGGATSHAA
+493 LGGTTSHAA

-510 PYLVGAPASLL
+510 PYLVDAPAALL
-521 DVEAGTTAVLDALDA
+521 AVEAGGTAVLDALDA
-536 GGAALLLHP
+536 PNAPNAEEAVLLLGP
-545 TGAELDAYR
+545 TEAELDGYR
-554 GRLGARRAVRERQ
+554 ARLGARQALRERQ

-580 IRVAVLANIA
+580 VRVAVLANIA

-613 MFFDRATAPTEADQ
+613 MFFDRAAAPTEAEQ
-627 IAAYQAI
+627 TAAYQEI
-634 ADALGGRPLTI
+634 ADALGERPLVI

-676 GALHPTLLRGQLRAI
+676 GALHPTILRSQLRAI
-691 LAARVGAVR
+691 LSARVAGGH
-700 RVLLPMVSGLDELR
+700 RVLLPMVAGIEELR

-724 LRAGS
+724 RRAGS

-748 RFAEE
+748 RFAAE

-779 GRQDALHPAVLR
+779 ARQDALHPAVLR
-791 LIEATAQ
+791 LIAATVQ
-798 AARRRERHV
+798 AARKHERHV

-816 PEAVAVLIGLGVT
+816 PDAVAVLIGLGVT

-838 PEVKSKIRELDA
+838 PEVKARIRELDA
-850 ARCRELARAAL
+850 GACRELARAAL

-871 LLAEGARPG
+871 LLSPGARPG

>member
-23 VPDTVFADKVVGDGI
+23 VPDPVFADKVVGDGI
-38 SIDPTTHTLLAPCD
+38 SIDPTSQTLLAPCD
-52 ATVTQLHAARHAIT
+52 ATVTQLHAARHAII

-71 GVEIMIHVGID
+71 GVEILIHVGID
-82 TVALK
+82 TVGLK
-87 GAGFTA
+87 GEGFTA
-93 RVKEGDSVS
+93 RVKQGDRVS
-102 AGQALLD
+102 AGQALIE
-109 FDADLLLREAP
+109 FDADRLLRKAP
-120 SLLTQIILLSGET
+120 SLLTQVILLSGDT
-133 SAIVERASGVATAG
+133 SAIVERASGAASAG
-147 ASRLMTVGPR
+147 VSRLMTVSSR
-157 RRATED
+157 RKAGGD
-163 ASRASSAG
+163 PAHASGAA
-171 EAGASRPPRATV
+171 EAGAPRPPRATV
-183 GVTSAV
+183 GVTSALV
-189 VAVPNPHGLHARPAA
+189 TVPNPHGLHARPAA

-210 RSFAAAISVE
+210 RSFAADISVE
-220 LGGRNAN
+220 LAGRNAN
-227 AKSVVALMNLGAGPG
+227 AKSVVGLLNLGAGPG
-242 AELRITASGSEAARA
+242 AELRLVASGSEAARA

-264 VRSGLGEDLSAA
+264 IRSGLGEDLSAA
-276 RATTDAP
+276 P
-283 EPTAAAPA
+283 AAPGPA
-291 ALSPTA
+291 APSPA
-297 AALSP
+297 
-302 TAADPA
+302 PA
-308 PRAPRTPDDPRRLPG
+308 PRAATADDARRLHG

-340 LALEVEEHA
+340 LAAPVEERGL
-349 TDTEAELARLH
+349 DTEVELARLH
-360 KALLHTRLEL
+360 RALTHTRHEL

-390 LTMLDDPDVVTRA
+390 LSMLDDPEVITRT
-403 EVAIVEGKSAAFAW
+403 EVAIVEGKSAPFAW

-425 RELARMENPLLAAR
+425 RELARQWNPLLAAR
-439 ANDLR
+439 ANDVR
-444 DVGGRALRHLAGG
+444 DVGGRALRHLVGG
-457 DEAQAAPAGSVVVAE
+457 DDAQAVPAGSIVVAE
-472 TLTPSEVVRLADHGA
+472 TLTPSEVVRLADQGA
-487 SGFASV
+487 AGFVSV
-493 LGGATSHAA
+493 LGGTTSHAA

-510 PYLVGAPASLL
+510 PYLVDASAALL
-521 DVEAGTTAVLDALDA
+521 AAEAGGTAVLDALDA
-536 GGAALLLHP
+536 PNAGEAVLLLRP
-545 TGAELDAYR
+545 TEAELDGYR
-554 GRLGARRAVRERQ
+554 ARLGARQVLRERQ

-580 IRVAVLANIA
+580 VRVAVLANIA

-613 MFFDRATAPTEADQ
+613 MFFDRAAAPTEAEQ
-627 IAAYQAI
+627 TAAYQEI
-634 ADALGGRPLTI
+634 ADALGERPLVI

-676 GALHPTLLRGQLRAI
+676 GALHPTILRSQLRAI
-691 LAARVGAVR
+691 LSARVAGGH
-700 RVLLPMVSGLDELR
+700 RVLLPMVAGIEELR

-724 LRAGS
+724 RRAGS

-748 RFAEE
+748 RFAAE

-779 GRQDALHPAVLR
+779 SRQDALHPAVLR
-791 LIEATAQ
+791 LIAATVQ
-798 AARRRERHV
+798 AARKHERHV

-816 PEAVAVLIGLGVT
+816 PDAVAVLLGLGVT

-838 PEVKSKIRELDA
+838 PEVKARIRELDA
-850 ARCRELARAAL
+850 EECRELARAAV

-871 LLAEGARPG
+871 LLSPGARPG